1 MRKDRNAY
9 TVRAVVNALRLLEA
23 LADDEAGS
31 GVTDLSRSLGLPKN
45 NVFRLLATL
54 EVNGYAERSPVSGNY
69 RIGARALSLGDSV
82 RGLRRLPE
90 FARPV
95 LEDLASALGE
105 TAHLAVG
112 LGSEVLAIEARE
124 PDRSVR
130 AATRI
135 GKPRPAHS
143 TALGKVCL
151 AFSPEPSPL
160 HPEIPARTPRTIVDP
175 DKFREHLRAVVS
187 EGFALDREETE
198 TGVVCAAAP
207 VFDAAGQVVAALSVT
222 APAFRF
228 DEHGLLQRA
237 VPGVVL
243 AAESLSAQLGH
254 GGVRPGIEEPPLLA

>member
-135 GKPRPAHS
+135 GKPRPAYS
-143 TALGKVCL
+143 TALGKVWL
-151 AFSPEPSPL
+151 AYSPEPSPL
-160 HPEIPARTPRTIVDP
+160 RPELSPRTPHTIVAP
-175 DKFREHLRAVVS
+175 DKFREHLRAVIS
-187 EGFALDREETE
+187 EGFAVDREETE

-207 VFDAAGQVVAALSVT
+207 VFDAAGGIVAALSVT
-222 APAFRF
+222 GPAFRF
-228 DEHGLLQRA
+228 DENGLLGRA
-237 VPGVVL
+237 VPGVGS
-243 AAESLSAQLGH
+243 AANGLSAKLGH
-254 GGVRPGIEEPPLLA
+254 AGVQPEFEEMPPRT